1 MNKFLPGVKN
11 RAMPA
16 RRFPQPPLLAIGW
29 TDLYVAFLRG

>member
-1 MNKFLPGVKN
+1 
-11 RAMPA
+11 MPA